1 MKFHSSINPNNTMN
15 QDEIKAKSA
24 ELAAFYTS
32 VAAGKQL
39 QFHYGETF
47 PTWVDCKPMDSP
59 RLSSDLSCYRVKPEP
74 RRCWLSPCGMSVS
87 GVTFDEPVAT
97 RWRQQGMKVTEWVE
111 VLP

>member
-1 MKFHSSINPNNTMN
+1 MN
-15 QDEIKAKSA
+15 QEEIKAKAA

-47 PTWVDCKPMDSP
+47 PIWVDCKPMDTP
-59 RLSSDLSCYRVKPEP
+59 RLSSDLRYYRVKPEP
-74 RRCWLSPCGMSVS
+74 RRKWEANEKGPVS
-87 GVTFDEPVAT
+87 AITYDQEEADE
-97 RWRQQGMKVTEWVE
+97 WRVKGYKVTEWVE